1 MTTEYPHVTASRRIR
16 LVGIVL
22 LVVAIIIAAT
32 GIMSRMHHDKAL
44 AQAAE
49 LNDTSTVKI
58 VYPQLGPSQQTLI
71 LPGNVTPFYEAQIY
85 ARVNGYLKNWYTD
98 IGARVKKGQLM
109 AVIETPELDQ
119 QIRSAEADLAT
130 AKARL
135 VLADITAKRWQNLLA
150 TDSVSRQEVDEKVQN
165 AKAQQAVVNA
175 ENANLQGLL
184 AQQAFNHIIA
194 PFDGVVTDRKTDIG
208 MLISTG
214 SSDSN
219 KMLFK
224 VADTHKLRVYVD
236 VPQNFSNL
244 IKPGLVADL
253 HFPDRPH
260 HTFPATLLSTSEA
273 IHENSRTLTVE
284 LLLDNT
290 KNEILPGAYADVY
303 FTLGT
308 HIKTLRLPSSTL
320 LFRKSGLEVATVD
333 ANNRVVLKPIRLGSD
348 LGSTVEVR
356 EGLTLTDRVIDT
368 PSDSIAEGDK
378 VQIRNVGTKS

>member
-22 LVVAIIIAAT
+22 LVIAIIIAAI
-32 GIMSRMHHDKAL
+32 GIMSRMHHDKKL

-175 ENANLQGLL
+175 ENAKLQGLL

-214 SSDSN
+214 SSDST

-244 IKPGLVADL
+244 IKPGLVAVL
-253 HFPDRPH
+253 HFPDRPN
-260 HTFPATLLSTSEA
+260 HTFSATLLSTSEA

-284 LLLDNT
+284 LLLDNA

-320 LFRKSGLEVATVD
+320 LFRKSGMEVATVD

>member
-1 MTTEYPHVTASRRIR
+1 MTTEYPHVTASRRLR
-16 LVGIVL
+16 LVGLVL
-22 LVVAIIIAAT
+22 LAIAIIIAVT
-32 GIMSRMHHDKAL
+32 GVLSRMHHEKKLVNVAK
-44 AQAAE
+44 
-49 LNDTSTVKI
+49 LNDVSSVKI
-58 VYPQLGPSQQTLI
+58 VMPAAGPAEQSLI
-71 LPGNVTPFYEAQIY
+71 LPSNVTPYYEAQIY
-85 ARVNGYLKNWYTD
+85 ARVNGYLKIWYTD
-98 IGARVKKGQLM
+98 IGAHVKKGQLM

-135 VLADITAKRWQNLLA
+135 ELADITAKRWQNLLL

-175 ENANLQGLL
+175 EKASLQGLT
-184 AQQAFNHIIA
+184 AQQAFNHIVA
-194 PFDGVVTDRKTDIG
+194 PFDGVVTDRNTDIG
-208 MLISTG
+208 SLITTG
-214 SSDSN
+214 SSDAN
-219 KMLFK
+219 KVLFK

-236 VPQNFSNL
+236 VPQNFANL

-284 LLLDNT
+284 LLMNNNT
-290 KNEILPGAYADVY
+290 GELLPGAYADVY

-308 HIKTLRLPSSTL
+308 HPDTLRLPASTL
-320 LFRKSGLEVATVD
+320 IFRKNGLQVATVS
-333 ANNRVVLKPIRLGSD
+333 AANRVVLKSIVLGRD
-348 LGSTVEVR
+348 LGSTVVVR
-356 EGLTLTDRVIDT
+356 SGLSSTDRVIDS

-378 VQIRNVGTKS
+378 VHIHNAGTQP